1 MVRQSISFTKP
12 NDNWLKEQ
20 IDSEEFASKSELVN
34 NLVRKAREREKEGE
48 WIRARLIVVEEKLV
62 ANGFVNKSSEEILA
76 GFKEKAESKGQL

>member
-34 NLVRKAREREKEGE
+34 NLVRKAREREKESE
-48 WIRARLIVVEEKLV
+48 WIRARLIVAEEKLA

-76 GFKEKAESKGQL
+76 GFKEKAESNGQL